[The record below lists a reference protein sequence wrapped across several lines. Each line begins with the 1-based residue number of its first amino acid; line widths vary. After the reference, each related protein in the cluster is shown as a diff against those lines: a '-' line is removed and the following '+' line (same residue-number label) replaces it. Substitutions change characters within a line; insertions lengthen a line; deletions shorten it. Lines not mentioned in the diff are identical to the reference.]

1 MNVEK
6 TAGDKASYQESDPL
20 SGKTVDSDCD
30 ITIRF

>member
-20 SGKTVDSDCD
+20 SGKTVDSAALLKVE
-30 ITIRF
+30 